1 MPNQAFVG
9 RQEILGADEIVGA
22 SLKSLATAPLKL
34 VKKAVTLPFDA
45 AEWAMHRSPV
55 PNKSWFIGK
64 DEILGA
70 FVGDEDRTMSEDSRS
85 ARDAGRRVASC
96 GYNSHWNFIRGAS
109 PSDEKENGLMKGTVR
124 PWSAAESYA
133 YMLWQ
138 PETPWAAKCGTEG
151 LKQLKAMGWKPVVSR
166 IEGGKLPYVIFRHP
180 ISTDNLIIEVTKT
193 GVSVR
198 FVSKDKQ
205 LLAQQ
210 DYQLPLKQ
218 KISSS
223 LLGEDLDTTSNRR
236 QAKQILTSA
245 SESRAIS
252 RDALRRAIWLY
263 AGASSTEADR
273 TSVGRKMIALL
284 NERQVRLTN

>member
-1 MPNQAFVG
+1 VEGARPSHHGHDPFLNNKDDKTMPNQAFVG

-45 AEWAMHRSPV
+45 AEWAMRRSPV

-96 GYNSHWNFIRGAS
+96 GYNSHWNFIRGDG
-109 PSDEKENGLMKGTVR
+109 PGIT
-124 PWSAAESYA
+124 AAD
-133 YMLWQ
+133 L
-138 PETPWAAKCGTEG
+138 AKVQK
-151 LKQLKAMGWKPVVSR
+151 LA
-166 IEGGKLPYVIFRHP
+166 EGGSRKA
-180 ISTDNLIIEVTKT
+180 K
-193 GVSVR
+193 
-198 FVSKDKQ
+198 K
-205 LLAQQ
+205 LLAR
-210 DYQLPLKQ
+210 L
-218 KISSS
+218 SS
-223 LLGEDLDTTSNRR
+223 LSKSEAAGDAGPKPDAASERR
-236 QAKQILTSA
+236 QAKQILTAA
-245 SESRAIS
+245 SESKAIS
-252 RDALRRAIWLY
+252 RDALRRAIRLY